1 MSKKDDP
8 RQDETTSNCPDGVSL
23 GRFLLGLGRAA
34 GDPDAQAMTITQ
46 VVCSDPSLTM
56 SGRRRCQ
63 GAYMDGVSRWKG
75 IEPLSRQRY
84 PVHMAQHGEA
94 VRALLIE
101 DFLEDVRED

>member
-8 RQDETTSNCPDGVSL
+8 RQGDSTSNRPDGVSL
-23 GRFLLGLGRAA
+23 GRRQ
-34 GDPDAQAMTITQ
+34 P
-46 VVCSDPSLTM
+46 
-56 SGRRRCQ
+56 GRRRCEC
-63 GAYMDGVSRWKG
+63 AYMDGVSRWKG